1 MADPWITIK
10 PLRRKNIPE
19 IIIDKAGQVFIDGE
33 PYRENDPR
41 YRNLSVNIET
51 HNKYNTGEETAK
63 MLALQKEAEKGQTI
77 AVSESKD
84 KNKSEQTTIK
94 F

>member
-1 MADPWITIK
+1 MIK
-10 PLRRKNIPE
+10 QGRSLLTVSLT
-19 IIIDKAGQVFIDGE
+19 G
-33 PYRENDPR
+33 NDPHC
-41 YRNLSVNIET
+41 NLSVNIET
-51 HNKYNTGEETAK
+51 HNKFNKGEETAK

-77 AVSESKD
+77 TVSESKD